1 MDTPYL
7 LVIVHGCL
15 RQRVQ
20 YMGRLTRVDKHF
32 YTTKTILTH
41 YKIDQ
46 KLDNPFI
53 EYARYVLA
61 DGTDS
66 ERTFLA
72 SNMGP
77 MLQIKDGE
85 LEFYR

>member
-1 MDTPYL
+1 MTEMNRL
-7 LVIVHGCL
+7 LKIMEKL
-15 RQRVQ
+15 RA
-20 YMGRLTRVDKHF
+20 RVDKHF

-85 LEFYR
+85 LEFYG

>member
-1 MDTPYL
+1 MTEMNRL
-7 LVIVHGCL
+7 LKIMEKL
-15 RQRVQ
+15 RA
-20 YMGRLTRVDKHF
+20 RVDKHF

>member
-1 MDTPYL
+1 MQAFIEEHYNEIRISDK
-7 LVIVHGCL
+7 L
-15 RQRVQ
+15 RA
-20 YMGRLTRVDKHF
+20 RVDKHF

-41 YKIDQ
+41 YRIDQ
-46 KLDNPFI
+46 KLDNSFV

-72 SNMGP
+72 ANMGP
-77 MLQIKDGE
+77 ILQIKNGE
-85 LEFYR
+85 LEFYA

>member
-1 MDTPYL
+1 MCPLYWEP
-7 LVIVHGCL
+7 
-15 RQRVQ
+15 
-20 YMGRLTRVDKHF
+20 DK
-32 YTTKTILTH
+32 TTKTILTH

-85 LEFYR
+85 LEYYESSLYL